1 MLIRSIWGRSDRAS
15 SRHFLVPLCDGHLDS
30 LLHLSGVIHQER
42 VCSGSLD
49 WRIGVPPSRDSG
61 PADGVGSLGLVA
73 GIGVLYVIA
82 SIGGL
87 HIPKGDKPS
96 HILVNTVREHLL

>member
-1 MLIRSIWGRSDRAS
+1 MLIGGIWRCSDRAS
-15 SRHFLVPLCDGHLDS
+15 SCHFLVPLSDGHLDS
-30 LLHLSGVIHQER
+30 LLHPSYVIHHER

-49 WRIGVPPSRDSG
+49 WRIGGPPSRVSG

-73 GIGVLYVIA
+73 SIGVLYVIA
-82 SIGGL
+82 SIGAL

-96 HILVNTVREHLL
+96 HISVNTVREHLL